1 MTNCNWIL
9 NEANFVGE
17 KSLGD
22 VSNYL
27 ECATLV
33 QKQCPD
39 ANIASVEPWGGGE
52 CKCQYGN
59 NFEVDPQAQW
69 EICGLSTFDTT
80 VGKYNF
86 QEKVFFYNPTSIVF
100 FDQPGR
106 NHVR

>member
-1 MTNCNWIL
+1 MSSY
-9 NEANFVGE
+9 A
-17 KSLGD
+17 
-22 VSNYL
+22 
-27 ECATLV
+27 ECIQEV
-33 QKQCPD
+33 QTQCPNAD
-39 ANIASVEPWGGGE
+39 IANVKEGGSGG
-52 CKCQYGN
+52 CYCQYGN